1 MANSK
6 LSLAD
11 FQKWMLQMLLQPGY
25 AAAKIGEGR
34 SVSIEEV
41 FKPSSRLPARQHL
54 AIYQQG
60 YTARL
65 RDCLA
70 KQFTALEYAL
80 SPDLFQAF
88 ADEYL
93 RKYPSESYSLANLG
107 DRFMTY
113 LEESR
118 PDRDELIKEDWP
130 DFMIELARFE
140 WLINHLFNAD
150 VEHEDPMATMTTPL
164 ERLSLVP
171 GIRLLA
177 TKFPV
182 RWFYQAVAKG
192 EQPHLPEAQPSYCA
206 ILRRDYKLTF
216 FDLHPEQYLLLQAL
230 ADGQGVPQALRWLS
244 EKYGYDAKGLA
255 EIWPVWYA
263 QWQRAG
269 FFSGSGSVGTTDAE
283 QV

>member
-1 MANSK
+1 
-6 LSLAD
+6 
-11 FQKWMLQMLLQPGY
+11 MLQMLLHPGY
-25 AAAKIGEGR
+25 GAAQIGEGR
-34 SVSIEEV
+34 SLSVEEV
-41 FKPSSRLPARQHL
+41 IKPSSRLPARQHL

-80 SPDLFQAF
+80 SPELFQAF

-113 LEESR
+113 LEETR
-118 PDRDELIKEDWP
+118 PDRDAPIKEDWP

-150 VEHEDPMATMTTPL
+150 VDHEAPLATMATPPAQL
-164 ERLSLVP
+164 ALVP
-171 GIRLLA
+171 GLRLLA

-182 RWFYQAVAKG
+182 RWFYQAVAKD
-192 EQPHLPEAQPSYCA
+192 EHPDLPGPAPSYYA
-206 ILRRDYKLTF
+206 ILRRDYKLAF
-216 FDLHPEQYLLLQAL
+216 FDLHREQYLLLQAL
-230 ADGQGVPQALRWLS
+230 AGGKALSEAFQWLS
-244 EKYGYDAKGLA
+244 EEYGYDIEGLA

-263 QWQRAG
+263 QWQGAG
-269 FFSGSGSVGTTDAE
+269 FFRVSG
-283 QV
+283 

>member
-1 MANSK
+1 
-6 LSLAD
+6 
-11 FQKWMLQMLLQPGY
+11 MLLQPGY
-25 AAAKIGEGR
+25 GAAKIGEGR
-34 SVSIEEV
+34 NVSIEEV

-54 AIYQQG
+54 AIYQHG

-118 PDRDELIKEDWP
+118 PDRDEPIKEDWP
-130 DFMIELARFE
+130 YFMIELARFE

-192 EQPHLPEAQPSYCA
+192 EQPDLPEAQPSYCA
-206 ILRRDYKLTF
+206 ILRRDYKLAF
-216 FDLHPEQYLLLQAL
+216 FDLHQEQYLLLQMLEA
-230 ADGQGVPQALRWLS
+230 GQGVSEALRHLS
-244 EKYGYDAKGLA
+244 EKHDYDAKGLA

-263 QWQRAG
+263 KWQRAG
-269 FFSGSGSVGTTDAE
+269 FFRVMVA
-283 QV
+283 

>member
-1 MANSK
+1 
-6 LSLAD
+6 
-11 FQKWMLQMLLQPGY
+11 MLQMLLHPGNEE
-25 AAAKIGEGR
+25 AQIGEGR
-34 SVSIEEV
+34 SLSVEEV
-41 FKPSSRLPARQHL
+41 IKPSSRLPARHHL

-80 SPDLFQAF
+80 SPELFQAF

-113 LEESR
+113 LEDTR
-118 PDRDELIKEDWP
+118 PDRDEPIKEDWP

-150 VEHEDPMATMTTPL
+150 VDHDGPLAIMTPVEQL
-164 ERLSLVP
+164 ALVP

-192 EQPHLPEAQPSYCA
+192 EQPELPGPAASYYA
-206 ILRRDYKLTF
+206 ILRRDYKLAF
-216 FDLHPEQYLLLQAL
+216 FDLHQEQYLLLQAL
-230 ADGQGVPQALRWLS
+230 ADGQALSQAFRSLS
-244 EKYGYDAKGLA
+244 QKYGYALEGLA
-255 EIWPVWYA
+255 EVWPVWYS
-263 QWQRAG
+263 QWQGAG
-269 FFSGSGSVGTTDAE
+269 FFRVRGG
-283 QV
+283 

>member
-1 MANSK
+1 
-6 LSLAD
+6 
-11 FQKWMLQMLLQPGY
+11 MLLHPGY
-25 AAAKIGEGR
+25 DAAKVGEGR

-41 FKPSSRLPARQHL
+41 FKPSKRLAAKQHL
-54 AIYQQG
+54 AIYQHG

-80 SPDLFQAF
+80 SPELFQAF

-113 LEESR
+113 LEETR
-118 PDRDELIKEDWP
+118 PDRDEPIKEDWP

-150 VEHEDPMATMTTPL
+150 VDHNGPLATMATPPEQL
-164 ERLSLVP
+164 ALVP
-171 GIRLLA
+171 GLRLLA

-182 RWFYQAVAKG
+182 RWFYQSVAKG
-192 EQPHLPEAQPSYCA
+192 EEPEFPGPAPSYYA
-206 ILRRDYKLTF
+206 ILRRDYKLAF
-216 FDLHPEQYLLLQAL
+216 FDLHREQYLLLQAL
-230 ADGQGVPQALRWLS
+230 ADGQTLSQAFRSLS
-244 EKYGYDAKGLA
+244 QKYGYTTEGLA
-255 EIWPVWYA
+255 GIWPVWYE
-263 QWQRAG
+263 QWWGAG
-269 FFSGSGSVGTTDAE
+269 FFGEV
-283 QV
+283 